1 MKKIFLILA
10 IALSTLTS
18 CSHDDAEQR
27 TSVACTSQF
36 GFNEVS
42 FDAEWRGHWKGVDSG
57 REFTVSEHNI
67 TIEFPDG
74 TTRSYCHAVQ
84 MATQHAPDAV
94 FYNNLMIEPSLYLAL
109 DNIAYTT
116 KRLTIHQNGT
126 DIINEIYA
134 RIP

>member
-1 MKKIFLILA
+1 MKKIFLLLA
-10 IALSTLTS
+10 FSLMLLTS
-18 CSHDDAEQR
+18 CSSDDAVLR
-27 TSVACTSQF
+27 TSVECASEF
-36 GFNEVS
+36 GFNKAN
-42 FDAEWRGHWKGVDSG
+42 FDPEWRGNWRNVTTNKMMY
-57 REFTVSEHNI
+57 VSEHNI

-126 DIINEIYA
+126 DIINAIYA
-134 RIP
+134 RVP

>member
-1 MKKIFLILA
+1 MKKIFLIIVLFT
-10 IALSTLTS
+10 TLLTG
-18 CSHDDAEQR
+18 CSSDDAVQR
-27 TSVACTSQF
+27 TSIECVSEF
-36 GFNEVS
+36 GYNQVS

-74 TTRSYCHAVQ
+74 TTKSYCHAVQ
-84 MATQHAPDAV
+84 YATQHAPDAV
-94 FYNNLMIEPSLYLAL
+94 FYNNLMIEPQMFVIL